1 MQELVS
7 NQILTLISHFKITI
21 PILGFFL
28 LTSLNCGNDTV
39 NTEEEAISVVKSLLN
54 EEVDHWLTLCKQTS
68 CSQEHINKSRSNYE
82 HLNFVLSTA
91 IFKASQGGKWSSS
104 DWQISITYQYSG
116 QERTSIF
123 DLYNDTGTVVQW
135 ASGKNMSEMDS
146 NWLPF
151 GFREFR

>member
-1 MQELVS
+1 M
-7 NQILTLISHFKITI
+7 ISHFKITI

-28 LTSLNCGNDTV
+28 LANLNCSNDTV
-39 NTEEEAISVVKSLLN
+39 NTKEEAISVVKSLLN
-54 EEVDHWLTLCKQTS
+54 EEVDHWLTLCQRMS
-68 CSQEHINKSRSNYE
+68 CSQDHTTKSRSNYD

-91 IFKASQGGKWSSS
+91 IFEARQGGKWSSS
-104 DWQISITYQYSG
+104 DWQISITYHYLE

-135 ASGKNMSEMDS
+135 ASGKNSSEMDS

-151 GFREFR
+151 GFRKFR